1 MSRPATVRESLPGL
15 WQMARYFWP
24 QVRQYRLLLTASFFT
39 LFAEVF
45 LRLLEP
51 WPLKFVFDRLVPN
64 SATDTFLP
72 GLNFFEQIDTPRLL
86 IGSAAILVVVSTL
99 RALAAYHN
107 VVGFAQVG
115 NRVLTK
121 LRARLYRHVQY
132 LSLSFH
138 SRARTGDLVLRVVQ
152 DVGLLQDV
160 AVRAF
165 LPLFGKVLLLLGMIA
180 LMFFLNWRLALIS
193 LCVLPLFWLR
203 TIRLSRRIQDVAR
216 KQRQQQGIMAAT
228 AAESI
233 HGIRTVQAMSLEGT
247 FAKVFSAENEK
258 ILKEEIR
265 VKKLSARLERSVDVL
280 VALATALVL
289 WYGGTLVLR
298 AEISAGDLVI
308 FLAYLKYAY
317 RPVQDFAKYAG
328 RLAKA
333 SAASHRVMELLDR
346 VPDVRDLPNATPA
359 PAFQGNVF
367 FEQVSFAYEHSRRLF
382 QNLSFQIRS
391 GQHVA
396 LVGPSGGGKSTL
408 LSLILRLYDPQAG
421 CVRIDG
427 RDIRE
432 FTLESLR
439 SQISVVLQDNLLF
452 AATVHDNIA
461 GGVANATREDVE
473 AAARLANAH
482 DFIRNLP
489 EGYESLLGERG
500 VTLSH
505 GQRQR
510 LAIARAALRK
520 APLLILDEPTTGLD
534 KDNEQAVLAALQRL
548 YQHRTIFLI
557 THDIAQVLDADL
569 ILYLED
575 GEIVERGTHSELLRA
590 GGRYAALLQMQRT
603 SGQPAKPEHVVT
615 R

>member
-51 WPLKFVFDRLVPN
+51 WPLKFIFDRLVPN
-64 SATDTFLP
+64 SATDTFVP
-72 GLNFFEQIDTPRLL
+72 GLKFLERIDTPRLL
-86 IGSAAILVVVSTL
+86 IISAAILVVVSTL

-180 LMFFLNWRLALIS
+180 LMFFLNWRLALVS

-359 PAFQGNVF
+359 PAFQGNVS

-382 QNLSFQIRS
+382 QNLSFQIHS

-421 CVRIDG
+421 YVRIDG

-548 YQHRTIFLI
+548 YQHRTTFLI

-603 SGQPAKPEHVVT
+603 PAKPEHVVT

>member
-1 MSRPATVRESLPGL
+1 MARPRTVRESLPGL
-15 WQMARYFWP
+15 WQLARYFWP
-24 QVRQYRLLLTASFFT
+24 QIRQYRLLLASSFFT

-51 WPLKFVFDRLVPN
+51 WPLKFVFDRLVPTQAPN
-64 SATDTFLP
+64 SLLP
-72 GLNFFEQIDTPRLL
+72 GQGYLEGMDTPRLL
-86 IGSAAILVVVSTL
+86 IVSAVILVVLGAL
-99 RALAAYHN
+99 RAMAAYHN
-107 VVGFAQVG
+107 VVGFAMIG

-165 LPLFGKVLLLLGMIA
+165 LPLFGKLLLLAAMIG
-180 LMFFLNWRLALIS
+180 LMFFLNWRLALVS
-193 LCVLPLFWLR
+193 LSVLPLFWLR

-233 HGIRTVQAMSLEGT
+233 QGIRTVQAMSLEGT

-265 VKKLSARLERSVDVL
+265 AKRLSAQLERSVDVL
-280 VALATALVL
+280 VAVATALVL
-289 WYGGTLVLR
+289 WYGGGLVLR
-298 AEISAGDLVI
+298 AQISAGDLII

-346 VPDVRDLPNATPA
+346 VPDVRDRPDAVPA
-359 PAFQGNVF
+359 PAFAGAVCF
-367 FEQVSFAYEHSRRLF
+367 DRVTFAYEHGPWLF
-382 QNLSFQIRS
+382 ENLTLRVEP

-408 LSLILRLYDPQAG
+408 LSLVLRLYDPHAG
-421 CVRIDG
+421 RLLIDG
-427 RDIRE
+427 RDLRE

-439 SQISVVLQDNLLF
+439 AQMSVVLQDNLLF
-452 AATVHDNIA
+452 AATVLDNIA
-461 GGVANATREDVE
+461 CGVAHATREDVE

-482 DFIRNLP
+482 DFIIQLP
-489 EGYESLLGERG
+489 EGYETLLGERG

-510 LAIARAALRK
+510 LAVARAAVRR
-520 APLLILDEPTTGLD
+520 APILILDEPTTGLD
-534 KDNEQAVLAALQRL
+534 QDNQQAVLAGLRRL
-548 YQHRTIFLI
+548 YENRTTFLI
-557 THDIAQVLDADL
+557 THDPNQARDADL
-569 ILYLED
+569 ILYLQD
-575 GEIVERGTHSELLRA
+575 GQVMESGTHAELVRA
-590 GGRYAALLQMQRT
+590 GRYYAALFNG
-603 SGQPAKPEHVVT
+603 SQPPGKPEHVVS

>member
-1 MSRPATVRESLPGL
+1 MARPKTLRASLPNL

-24 QVRQYRLLLTASFFT
+24 QVRQYRLLLAGSFFA
-39 LFAEVF
+39 LFAEVL
-45 LRLLEP
+45 LRLIEP
-51 WPLKFVFDRLVPN
+51 WPLKFVFDRLVPTP
-64 SATDTFLP
+64 ATETLLP
-72 GLNFFEQIDTPRLL
+72 GSGLLEPLDTPRLL
-86 IGSAAILVVVSTL
+86 IVSAIIFVVVSTL
-99 RALAAYHN
+99 RAIASYHN

-165 LPLFGKVLLLLGMIA
+165 LPLFGKILLLVGMIG
-180 LMFFLNWRLALIS
+180 LMFFLNWRLALVS
-193 LCVLPLFWLR
+193 LSVLPLFWLR
-203 TIRLSRRIQDVAR
+203 TIRLSRRIQDVAQ
-216 KQRQQQGIMAAT
+216 KQREQQGIMAAT

-265 VKKLSARLERSVDVL
+265 AKKLSAKLERSVDVL
-280 VALATALVL
+280 VAVATALVL
-289 WYGGTLVLR
+289 WYGGKLVVEGR
-298 AEISAGDLVI
+298 VTAGDLVI

-333 SAASHRVMELLDR
+333 SAASRRVLELLDR
-346 VPDVRDLPNATPA
+346 VPDVRDLPNAVPA
-359 PAFQGNVF
+359 DAFRGHVR
-367 FEQVSFAYEHSRRLF
+367 FEEVCFHYEHDRPLF
-382 QNLSFQIRS
+382 ENLNLEVTP

-396 LVGPSGGGKSTL
+396 LVGASGGGKSTL
-408 LSLILRLYDPQAG
+408 LSLLLRLYDPQKG
-421 CVRIDG
+421 RVLIDG
-427 RDIRE
+427 RDVRE

-439 SQISVVLQDNLLF
+439 AQISVVLQDNLLF

-461 GGVANATREDVE
+461 CGVAGATSEDVE

-482 DFIRNLP
+482 DFIVELS
-489 EGYESLLGERG
+489 EGYETVLGERG

-510 LAIARAALRK
+510 IAIARAALRR
-520 APLLILDEPTTGLD
+520 APILILDEPTTGLD
-534 KDNEQAVLAALQRL
+534 KDNQQAVLAALQRL
-548 YQHRTIFLI
+548 YRGRTSFLI
-557 THDIAQVLDADL
+557 THDIEQVMGADL
-569 ILYLED
+569 ILHLEE
-575 GEIVERGTHSELLRA
+575 GRLKAELQT
-590 GGRYAALLQMQRT
+590 G
-603 SGQPAKPEHVVT
+603 KPEHVAS